1 MVMAAHCKYLLLPL
15 TIVCVMWTSESVR
28 QVRSCYS
35 PFTGYIFC
43 SFTIHDMWNFVH
55 FRSWLESLKSP
66 VKHVE
71 LSLQCLNKGSVFLP
85 WPMRARSLKK
95 FEIRNCAIKGYF
107 SEYNQDSAY
116 PDTLD
121 EISMIDCTIETDI
134 KTNIHR
140 TLFTR
145 VSKSYS
151 CGQQTVK
158 SHVMRNI
165 SFSFL
170 PTSSAPPLSV
180 LNRVFSAMRRQ
191 SKNRDFTCNYD
202 NLFHLEESQSD
213 SISSIH
219 FEVMTD
225 VSSYHNLRTFNFSS
239 NLLTHLPNHLRQWH
253 KYFPT
258 LEVIDLS
265 NNRLRK
271 FDFQKPKAF
280 GRRKIL
286 FVNLQH
292 NRLSDVPKNIAS
304 YIEGPV
310 PIILD
315 LRNNP
320 IRCTYNTFELV
331 KYLNKIN
338 EMFPVLRFMTDIKC
352 RLSTQ
357 SLKSKTDLA
366 NTPIVMASNDSRSR
380 VQQLLNLF
388 AFK

>member
-1 MVMAAHCKYLLLPL
+1 MVAFCRRFLLLL
-15 TIVCVMWTSESVR
+15 TLNCLIWTAESIR
-28 QVRSCYS
+28 QARSCYS
-35 PFTGYIFC
+35 PLKGYIFC
-43 SFTIHDMWNFVH
+43 SFTIHDTWNFVH
-55 FRSWLESLKSP
+55 FRTWLDSLKIP
-66 VKHVE
+66 VEHVE
-71 LSLQCLNKGSVFLP
+71 LSLQCLNSGSVFLP
-85 WPMRARSLKK
+85 WPMRARALKK
-95 FEIRNCAIKGYF
+95 FEMRNCAIKGYF
-107 SEYNQDSAY
+107 SEYNQDPAY
-116 PDTLD
+116 PDTLN

-134 KTNIHR
+134 NTNIQR

-151 CGQQTVK
+151 CGQQTVR

-170 PTSSAPPLSV
+170 PTSSAPPLNV

-225 VSSYHNLRTFNFSS
+225 ISNYHNLRTFNFSS

-258 LEVIDLS
+258 LEVLDLS
-265 NNRLRK
+265 KNRLRK
-271 FDFQKPKAF
+271 FDFEKPKTF

-292 NRLSDVPKNIAS
+292 NRISDVPENIAS
-304 YIEGPV
+304 YIDGPV
-310 PIILD
+310 PVILD

-338 EMFPVLRFMTDIKC
+338 DMFPVLSFMTDIKC
-352 RLSTQ
+352 RLSAH
-357 SLKSKTDLA
+357 SLKSKPELVNNPT
-366 NTPIVMASNDSRSR
+366 MASNDSRSR
-380 VQQLLNLF
+380 VLQLLNLF